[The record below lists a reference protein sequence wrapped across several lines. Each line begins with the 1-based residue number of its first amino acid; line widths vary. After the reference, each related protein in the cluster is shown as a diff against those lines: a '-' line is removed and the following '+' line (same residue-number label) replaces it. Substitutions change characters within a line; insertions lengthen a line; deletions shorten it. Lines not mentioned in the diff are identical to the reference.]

1 MLSKEKIDRINEL
14 ARKKKGEGL
23 SEDEAV
29 EQAVLREEYI
39 VAFRAQFRSQLD
51 NVKFVE
57 DLSEEELAM
66 YKKK

>member
-23 SEDEAV
+23 SEDEAA

>member
-23 SEDEAV
+23 SEEEAA
-29 EQAVLREEYI
+29 EQTVLREEYI